1 MPSIEHIAIWVN
13 NLEEVKQFY
22 IKYFNM
28 VANQKYVNPVKQF
41 QSYFLSFGNS
51 GARIELMQKPGILP
65 NNGHNNKAVGL
76 AHIAIN
82 VGDAAAVNT
91 LTERL
96 RADGYTIAGE
106 PRFTG
111 DGYYESVVLD
121 PEGNYIEI
129 TAG

>member
-28 VANQKYVNPVKQF
+28 VANQKYINPVKQF

-65 NNGHNNKAVGL
+65 NNGQNNKAYGL

-82 VGDAAAVNT
+82 IGDAAAVNT
-91 LTERL
+91 LTEQL

-106 PRFTG
+106 PRVTG